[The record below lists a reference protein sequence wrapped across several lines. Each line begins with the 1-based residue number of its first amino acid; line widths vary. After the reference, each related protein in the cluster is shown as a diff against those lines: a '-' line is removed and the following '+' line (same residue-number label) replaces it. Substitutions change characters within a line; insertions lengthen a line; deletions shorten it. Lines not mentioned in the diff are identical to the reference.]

1 MLVIVKRIIRKFK
14 NPTNL
19 KQELKKKQK
28 RMAKMI
34 MIKSIKSR
42 KRYLIMER
50 IEVNLLLKIVRPIKK
65 KKS

>member
-19 KQELKKKQK
+19 KQKLKKKQK